1 MNTCQRFMRSR
12 SLRTIVMAML
22 AVLSGRATHLASQP
36 VASVDSSATISFY
49 PVAELTKPRG
59 AQPTLRGARLADPKD
74 WPASFYSIHPGGS
87 CTSTLVGPRAL
98 LTAAHC
104 APDKAKVVIKLSGT
118 VYNGTCTRS
127 DLYFPGSA
135 DGRSADWA
143 ICLIERD
150 VPAQSYETVNT
161 DSSRLS
167 VGSQLLL
174 TGFGCTQAN
183 GSGGNDGNYRIGE
196 ATISRLPSGNNNDI
210 VTSGEVALCYGDS
223 GGGAFRY
230 LDFAKK
236 KRVQV
241 SVNSRI
247 DMSDDGRLGNNSS
260 LSSLSTPAAQQFLKT
275 WATANGADICGLSPS
290 ARKCRA

>member
-1 MNTCQRFMRSR
+1 MITSGQFII
-12 SLRTIVMAML
+12 LRHLLKVAL
-22 AVLSGRATHLASQP
+22 AALVVLDGSAHFLAGQQVPP
-36 VASVDSSATISFY
+36 VDDAQVISFY

-59 AQPTLRGARLADPKD
+59 AQVTLRGARLANPKD

-118 VYNGTCTRS
+118 VYSGTCARS
-127 DLYFPGSA
+127 DLYSPNSA

-143 ICLIERD
+143 ICLMDSD
-150 VPAQSYETVNT
+150 VPAIRYETINA
-161 DSSRLS
+161 DSSRLK

-174 TGFGCTQAN
+174 TGFGCTQAT

-196 ATISRLPSGNNNDI
+196 ANISVLPTGNNNDI
-210 VTSGEVALCYGDS
+210 LTSGEVALCYGDS
-223 GGGAFRY
+223 GGGAFLF
-230 LDFAKK
+230 LDSAKK

-247 DMSDDGRLGNNSS
+247 QSENGQLGNNSY
-260 LSSLSTPAAQQFLKT
+260 LSSLSTPAAQSFLKT
-275 WATANGADICGLSPS
+275 WATANSADICGLNPG
-290 ARKCRA
+290 AHNCRE